1 MIHEWMMDRSSASMR
16 DLALRLIAVEAA
28 SQSAT
33 GAHVHEAVRV
43 CDKLRISLTR
53 IAGSDGFTALLGRAL
68 AMARED
74 FPSLPPVKLKP
85 KCSAE
90 ELGLLAVDATNAG
103 PEAAIAVITH
113 LLVLLETF
121 IGKVLTLRLLRDAW
135 PDASLDE

>member
-1 MIHEWMMDRSSASMR
+1 MR
-16 DLALRLIAVEAA
+16 DLARRLVAVEAA

-68 AMARED
+68 ALARED
-74 FPSLPPVKLKP
+74 FPSLQPVKLKP
-85 KCSAE
+85 NCSAE
-90 ELGLLAVDATNAG
+90 ELGLLAVDATDAG
-103 PEAAIAVITH
+103 PEAAIAIITH

-121 IGKVLTLRLLRDAW
+121 IGKFLTLRLVRDAW